1 MSAGSGSREGRSG
14 AAVLGGSGERAG
26 AWAGCAAQAADASD
40 PSPIQ
45 KSRRSARGVSLN
57 QLRSIDLGYQFAG
70 RCANS
75 VVAAAELGPNE
86 PSQNLS
92 ALLQQ

>member
-1 MSAGSGSREGRSG
+1 MSAGSGSRAGLSG
-14 AAVLGGSGERAG
+14 VAVLGGSGERAG
-26 AWAGCAAQAADASD
+26 AWAGSAAQATDASD

-70 RCANS
+70 RRANS
-75 VVAAAELGPNE
+75 VVAAAELGPDE
-86 PSQNLS
+86 PPPILR
-92 ALLQQ
+92 ALLQ